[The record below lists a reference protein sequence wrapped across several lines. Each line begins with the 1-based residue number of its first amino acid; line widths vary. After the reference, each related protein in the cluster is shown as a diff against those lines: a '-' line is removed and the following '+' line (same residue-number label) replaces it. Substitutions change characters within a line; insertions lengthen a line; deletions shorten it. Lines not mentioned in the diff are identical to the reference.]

1 MHERGSPIFQS
12 SDGRIS
18 VRHSG
23 TQDIHAI
30 CTIYSQPSC
39 FANTLQHPFPSLE
52 RWQKRLGDLPDNC
65 YSLVADI
72 DGEVVGQAGMEVFTN
87 PRRKHVANMGMAVSE
102 EYQGIGV
109 GSALLAAMLELAH
122 NWLAVK
128 RIELEVYT
136 DNHAAIKLYKRH
148 GFVIEGE
155 AIGYAFRG
163 GEYVDAF
170 LMASCRDFG

>member
-1 MHERGSPIFQS
+1 MGDVGAQIYQS
-12 SDGRIS
+12 SGGRIL
-18 VRHSG
+18 VRHSHKG
-23 TQDIHAI
+23 DIDTVCA
-30 CTIYSQPSC
+30 IYSQPSC

-65 YSLVADI
+65 YSLVAEI
-72 DGEVVGQAGMEVFTN
+72 DGEVVGQAGMEVFLS

-109 GSALLAAMLELAH
+109 GSALLAAMIELAH
-122 NWLAVK
+122 NWLAVR

-155 AIGYAFRG
+155 AIGYAFRN

-170 LMASCRDFG
+170 LMASCRDLG